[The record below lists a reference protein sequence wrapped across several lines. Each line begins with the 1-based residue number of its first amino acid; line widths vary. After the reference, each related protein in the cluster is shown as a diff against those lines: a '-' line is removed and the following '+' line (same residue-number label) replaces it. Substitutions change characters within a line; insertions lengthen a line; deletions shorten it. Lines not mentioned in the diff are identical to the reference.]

1 MDTNIE
7 SPHILLVDDSR
18 TISQLLSNSIQKRL
32 GFKITVTTSMT
43 ETIAFFKENRADE
56 LLLAILDLT
65 LPDAPNGEVV
75 DYVLAQGVTVIVMTA
90 TFDER
95 LHQAFLSKR
104 IADYIIKESARDV
117 EYLTTLTRRIY
128 SNQAIKL
135 LVVDDSATY
144 RTLLTQYLEIHRY
157 QVLTATNGLEAMALM
172 EAHGDISVVVTDYLM
187 PEMDGYTLT
196 QQIRKHHPKDQ
207 VIIIG
212 LSGQSDGASSVSAKF
227 LKKGAN
233 DFLSKPFSKEE
244 LYYRLNQNME
254 LNELLHETRELAHR
268 DFLSGLYNRRY
279 FFDAGSHFYEQA
291 RRQKMSLVIG
301 MVDIDFFKRVND
313 TYGHDAGDSAIKHV
327 ANILLNAVRKTD
339 IVARFGGEEF
349 CLLMADPDRDA
360 LRAIFDRIRCSI
372 EKSTV
377 VHEGLRFN
385 LTISIGV
392 AEYCGTTMEALIN
405 IADSQLYL
413 AKTGGRNRVVIAPP
427 E

>member
-1 MDTNIE
+1 
-7 SPHILLVDDSR
+7 
-18 TISQLLSNSIQKRL
+18 
-32 GFKITVTTSMT
+32 
-43 ETIAFFKENRADE
+43 
-56 LLLAILDLT
+56 
-65 LPDAPNGEVV
+65 
-75 DYVLAQGVTVIVMTA
+75 
-90 TFDER
+90 
-95 LHQAFLSKR
+95 
-104 IADYIIKESARDV
+104 
-117 EYLTTLTRRIY
+117 
-128 SNQAIKL
+128 
-135 LVVDDSATY
+135 
-144 RTLLTQYLEIHRY
+144 
-157 QVLTATNGLEAMALM
+157 
-172 EAHGDISVVVTDYLM
+172 M

-339 IVARFGGEEF
+339 IVARFGVEEF